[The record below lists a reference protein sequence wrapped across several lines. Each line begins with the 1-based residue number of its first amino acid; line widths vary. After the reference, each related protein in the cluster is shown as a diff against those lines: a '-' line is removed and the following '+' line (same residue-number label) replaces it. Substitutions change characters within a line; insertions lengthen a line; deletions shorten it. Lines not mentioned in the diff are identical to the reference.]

1 MMTTDHLFVFNEDQ
15 DRFLK
20 LTEEKSLSTKCPGRV
35 HNANFYTQ
43 NAADLVQ
50 VSMAEKDHN

>member
-20 LTEEKSLSTKCPGRV
+20 LTEEKSISTKCPGIV
-35 HNANFYTQ
+35 QDANFYMQ
-43 NAADLVQ
+43 NAAELVQ
-50 VSMAEKDHN
+50 VSMAGKDYN

>member
-1 MMTTDHLFVFNEDQ
+1 MTTDHLFVFNEDQ

-35 HNANFYTQ
+35 HDANFYTQ